1 MMFVSVVIPAFNEEK
16 YLGACLYALRRQ
28 TYPANHYEVIVVNNA
43 SIDATATIAWR
54 YGARVVWEPR
64 RGIPRARQAGFQAAR
79 GEIIA
84 STDADTVVP
93 PDWIERIVTNFQ
105 AHPEWGGLYGPVYW
119 PEGRL
124 HERLI
129 MRYPVTWMLALSN
142 RLGRSY
148 WIGSN
153 FAVRRD
159 PFWQVGGFNEA
170 WECGEDG
177 DLSLRMSRITRIGFD
192 PKLAVYSSNRRA
204 REGAWPLLRRALV
217 NRYRTMILQQTPLLP
232 PAIR

>member
-1 MMFVSVVIPAFNEEK
+1 MFVSVVIPAFNEER
-16 YLGACLYALRRQ
+16 YLGACLRALHKQ
-28 TYPANHYEVIVVNNA
+28 TYPADHYEMIVVNNA
-43 SIDATATIAWR
+43 STDATATVAR
-54 YGARVVWEPR
+54 RHGAHVVWEPQ
-64 RGIPRARQAGFQAAR
+64 RGIARARQAGFRAAK

-93 PDWIERIVTNFQ
+93 PDWIERIVTDFE
-105 AHPEWGGLYGPVYW
+105 AHPEWGGLYGPVHW
-119 PEGRL
+119 PEGQL

-129 MRYPVTWMLALSN
+129 MRYPITWILALSN

-170 WECGEDG
+170 WESGEDG
-177 DLSLRMSRITRIGFD
+177 ELALRMGRITQIGFD
-192 PKLAVYSSNRRA
+192 PKLVVYSSNRRV
-204 REGAWPLLRRALV
+204 REGAWSLFRRTLLS
-217 NRYRTMILQQTPLLP
+217 RYRTMVLRQTPLPP

>member
-16 YLGACLYALRRQ
+16 YLGACLHALRRQ
-28 TYPANHYEVIVVNNA
+28 TYPANRYEVIVVNNA
-43 SIDATATIAWR
+43 STDATATIARR

-64 RGIPRARQAGFQAAR
+64 RGIPRARQAGFRAAR

-93 PDWIERIVTNFQ
+93 PDWIERIVANFQ

-153 FAVRRD
+153 FAVRRE

-170 WECGEDG
+170 WESGEDG
-177 DLSLRMSRITRIGFD
+177 ELALRMGRITQIGFD
-192 PKLAVYSSNRRA
+192 PKLVVYSSNRRA
-204 REGAWPLLRRALV
+204 REGAWPLLRRALIS
-217 NRYRTMILQQTPLLP
+217 RYRTMILRQAPLPP